1 MKKFVLMT
9 LTIVTM
15 LCMNITSFA
24 ADPYSPHWE
33 IDSNQTWHYRM
44 NDGTYATDAWIHDE
58 VNGDW
63 YLLDVNGDMLS
74 GVFVSYGKYYYLDPV
89 RGTGHFGRL
98 LKNGQSINGVTIKA
112 STNAED
118 EGALSADTV
127 RALGIGTNG
136 VTEVS
141 GTKHIASG
149 AVTNAGTA
157 IDSMTLSSGI
167 QCVATDRVRLRATP
181 STDDAN
187 NILATMDAGTVFEYV
202 RDYNDDW
209 AVVRMN
215 GAEVYVG
222 RHYIVIK

>member
-1 MKKFVLMT
+1 MKKIITMIASITIAVL
-9 LTIVTM
+9 IA
-15 LCMNITSFA
+15 TSTFA

-136 VTEVS
+136 LTEVS

-149 AVTNAGTA
+149 AVTNAGTTVVP
-157 IDSMTLSSGI
+157 MTSSFGL

>member
-1 MKKFVLMT
+1 MKKYMLMAV
-9 LTIVTM
+9 TIATM
-15 LCMNITSFA
+15 LFMNILTFA

-33 IDSNQTWHYRM
+33 IDENQTWHYRM

-58 VNGDW
+58 INGDW

-98 LKNGQSINGVTIKA
+98 LKNGQSVNGVTIKA
-112 STNAED
+112 STNADD

-136 VTEVS
+136 VTEIS

-149 AVTNAGTA
+149 DVTNAGASPDTNVVNVG
-157 IDSMTLSSGI
+157 LK
-167 QCVATDRVRLRATP
+167 CVATDRVRLRATP
-181 STDDAN
+181 SVDDAN

-202 RDYNDDW
+202 RDENEDW
-209 AVVRMN
+209 AVVRVN
-215 GAEVYVG
+215 GADVYVSKQ
-222 RHYIVIK
+222 YIVIQ

>member
-127 RALGIGTNG
+127 RALGIGASG
-136 VTEVS
+136 LTEVS

-149 AVTNAGTA
+149 AVTNAGTTVVP
-157 IDSMTLSSGI
+157 MTSSFGL

>member
-1 MKKFVLMT
+1 MKKLVLMAS
-9 LTIVTM
+9 TIVTM
-15 LCMNITSFA
+15 LCMNISTFA

-149 AVTNAGTA
+149 AVTNAGAVT
-157 IDSMTLSSGI
+157 DSMALSSGT

-187 NILATMDAGTVFEYV
+187 NILAIMDAGTIFEYV
-202 RDYNDDW
+202 RDYNEDW
-209 AVVRMN
+209 AVVRIN

-222 RHYIVIK
+222 KSYITIK